1 MVSGRRRPGVAA
13 YRHRLSSTWAGG
25 RYPGMTETEIPVPPV
40 GPDQA
45 PEPEDTSP
53 RPEDG
58 PQDVDQ
64 DPGYEEAETDEPEND
79 DDDPEVHE
87 VA

>member
-1 MVSGRRRPGVAA
+1 
-13 YRHRLSSTWAGG
+13 
-25 RYPGMTETEIPVPPV
+25 MTENPVVLAGAV
-40 GPDQA
+40 GAEPA

-58 PQDVDQ
+58 DQ
-64 DPGYEEAETDEPEND
+64 PEDQSPNYETAESDDNED